1 MEITEVRINL
11 VEGDEKLLAF
21 ATVTFDNCFVVR
33 DLKVINGKR
42 GYFVAMPSKRMKDGS
57 FRDIAHP
64 LNNETRKKLEERV
77 IQEYE
82 KVKGIEKGSEEAIE
96 EASEKG
102 IEEENV
108 GNIAEVETND

>member
-21 ATVTFDNCFVVR
+21 ATVTFDNCFVIR

-82 KVKGIEKGSEEAIE
+82 KVKGIEKVSEKVSEEVSE
-96 EASEKG
+96 EVG
-102 IEEENV
+102 EEENV